1 MSCAGVLGLIAGRG
15 SLPLEVARCARGR
28 GRPVAAIA
36 FHGQTDPRLEEEAE
50 TTWLHPGQVGSAL
63 AALRGAG
70 VREAVMAGKVPK
82 AGLFSGPAGP
92 AALRPDAE
100 ALALLSTL
108 RDRRDDSIL
117 AALADW
123 LEERG
128 IRLLGQAELVPGLVG
143 GEGPLGSTAL
153 SPEQCADVAFGF
165 PIAKA
170 IAGLDIGQT
179 LVVKDGAVLAVE
191 AIEGTDAAIR
201 RAGRVGAGA
210 CVVKVAKPHQDPRFD
225 VPAIG
230 PDTLAAMLEAKA
242 SALAFEA
249 GRTLVLERE
258 ALVEAADGHGIALVG
273 VASER
278 LPAGGA

>member
-1 MSCAGVLGLIAGRG
+1 MSAGVLGLIAGRG

-36 FHGQTDPRLEEEAE
+36 FHGQTDPKLEAE
-50 TTWLHPGQVGSAL
+50 AQITWLHPGEMGAAL

-70 VREAVMAGKVPK
+70 VREAVLAGKVPK
-82 AGLFSGPAGP
+82 AGLYAGP
-92 AALRPDAE
+92 AALRPDAD
-100 ALALLSTL
+100 ALALLSRL

-128 IRLLGQAELVPGLVG
+128 IRLLGQAELVPGLLG
-143 GEGPLGSTAL
+143 GEGPHGRTGLG
-153 SPEQCADVAFGF
+153 PEQRADVAFGF
-165 PIAKA
+165 PIAKT

-179 LVVKDGAVLAVE
+179 VVVKDGAVLAVE

-201 RAGRVGAGA
+201 RAGRIGPGA
-210 CVVKVAKPHQDPRFD
+210 CVVKVAKPRQDPRFD
-225 VPAIG
+225 LPAIG

-249 GRTLVLERE
+249 GRTLVLERA
-258 ALVEAADGHGIALVG
+258 ALLRAADEHGIALVG
-273 VASER
+273 VAAER
-278 LPAGGA
+278 LPAGAA

>member
-1 MSCAGVLGLIAGRG
+1 MSSSQVLGLIAGRG
-15 SLPLEVARCARGR
+15 SLPLEVARSARGR
-28 GRPVAAIA
+28 GRPVAAIG
-36 FHGQTDPRLEEEAE
+36 FHGQTDPRLAEEAE
-50 TTWLHPGQVGSAL
+50 ITWLHPGEVGAAL
-63 AALRGAG
+63 AALRGSG
-70 VREAVMAGKVPK
+70 VSEAVMAGKVPK
-82 AGLFSGPAGP
+82 AGLYADP

-100 ALALLSTL
+100 ALALLSSL

-143 GEGPLGSTAL
+143 GEGPLGRTAL
-153 SPEQCADVAFGF
+153 GPKQRADVAFGF
-165 PIAKA
+165 PIAKT
-170 IAGLDIGQT
+170 IADLDIGQT
-179 LVVKDGAVLAVE
+179 VVVKDGAVLAVE

-201 RAGRVGAGA
+201 RAGQVGEGA
-210 CVVKVAKPHQDPRFD
+210 CVVKVAKPRQDPRFD

-249 GRTLVLERE
+249 GRTLVLERA
-258 ALVEAADGHGIALVG
+258 ALVRAADGHGIALVG
-273 VASER
+273 VAAKR
-278 LPAGGA
+278 LPAEKA

>member
-1 MSCAGVLGLIAGRG
+1 MPSAEVLGLIAGQG
-15 SLPLEVARCARGR
+15 SLPLEVARAARGR

-36 FHGQTDPRLEEEAE
+36 FHGQTDPALEEEAE
-50 TTWLHPGQVGSAL
+50 ITWLHPGEVGAAL

-82 AGLFSGPAGP
+82 AGLYAGP
-92 AALRPDAE
+92 AALRPDEE
-100 ALALLSTL
+100 ALALLSKL

-128 IRLLGQAELVPGLVG
+128 IRLLDQAELVPGLVG
-143 GEGPLGSTAL
+143 GEGLLGRTAL
-153 SPEQCADVAFGF
+153 DAQQRADVAFGF
-165 PIAKA
+165 PIAKT

-179 LVVKDGAVLAVE
+179 VVVKDGAVLAVE

-201 RAGRVGAGA
+201 RAGQVGPGA
-210 CVVKVAKPHQDPRFD
+210 CVVKVAKPSQDPRFD

-242 SALAFEA
+242 AALAFEA
-249 GRTLVLERE
+249 GRTLVLERA
-258 ALVEAADGHGIALVG
+258 ALVQAADGHGIALVG
-273 VASER
+273 VAAER
-278 LPAGGA
+278 LPAEGL